1 MTVQKLI
8 ASEESKKSP
17 EEPKKKPKPGE
28 VRVVNINGKPTVMI
42 IGREYKFRL
51 KDGCSAT
58 LNVDDEPR
66 P

>member
-8 ASEESKKSP
+8 ASGESKKSP
-17 EEPKKKPKPGE
+17 EEPKKKPKPGD
-28 VRVVNINGKPTVMI
+28 VRVVNINGQPTVLI

-51 KDGCSAT
+51 KDGCSPR
-58 LNVDDEPR
+58 LNVNDEPR